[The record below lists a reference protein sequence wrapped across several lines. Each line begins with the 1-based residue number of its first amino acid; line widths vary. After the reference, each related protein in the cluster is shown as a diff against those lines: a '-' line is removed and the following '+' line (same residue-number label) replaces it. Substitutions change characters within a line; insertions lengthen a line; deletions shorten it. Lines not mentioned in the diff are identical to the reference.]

1 MVARANPDKNAAI
14 VDICNVVVIAVVS
27 GKVCLAN
34 ESKLSECL
42 TKTMYVANFGA
53 CALDTRVCLDVSL
66 ISTLV
71 CP

>member
-42 TKTMYVANFGA
+42 TKTMYGATFGA
-53 CALDTRVCLDVSL
+53 CASDTHVRLDASMV
-66 ISTLV
+66 STLA